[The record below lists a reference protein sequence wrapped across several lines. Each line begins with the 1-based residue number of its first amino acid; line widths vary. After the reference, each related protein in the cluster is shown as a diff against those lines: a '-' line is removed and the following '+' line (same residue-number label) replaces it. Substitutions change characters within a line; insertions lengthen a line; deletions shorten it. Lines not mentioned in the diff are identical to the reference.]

1 MHNQKVFEGEKAV
14 NSHESGKWSAPSNGS
29 EVPQIKVKRNDEDT
43 EYNEEE
49 ETEERTPV
57 KKLIHN
63 KLEWK
68 RLKNKTGKT
77 PEVPKRPS
85 IVDDIK

>member
-1 MHNQKVFEGEKAV
+1 MHNQKIFEGEEAV
-14 NSHESGKWSAPSNGS
+14 NCHESGKGSTPSNGS

-49 ETEERTPV
+49 TEERTPV
-57 KKLIHN
+57 KKLIHI

-77 PEVPKRPS
+77 PEVPTGPS
-85 IVDDIK
+85 IVEDIK